1 MVNRSSARTT
11 ASVFGN
17 ESVIDGKDAT
27 IKIPALACKRRKRIR
42 HSVSSMLD
50 RNVTQASIDSLLSMR
65 IKFSKLTVFAGCL
78 LARVVVHLG
87 LLGGKVVL
95 GGAVF
100 YPFGNVGGHV
110 AAAFVYAAALVD
122 AEAEA
127 GVLDGESSV
136 AFFVGTVEPFA

>member
-1 MVNRSSARTT
+1 MGRMPRSRFRLWPAREE
-11 ASVFGN
+11 N
-17 ESVIDGKDAT
+17 ESDTLSLLCLIAT
-27 IKIPALACKRRKRIR
+27 SPK
-42 HSVSSMLD
+42 
-50 RNVTQASIDSLLSMR
+50 QASIDSLLSMR

-100 YPFGNVGGHV
+100 YPFGNVRGHV